1 MYKVHCGQID
11 AAVILN
17 IVGGCEIRMR
27 TVLLPPPPP
36 DIDGGIVASNVML
49 PVALLTTGA
58 VPLTQY
64 VRTSI
69 AGHIKIN
76 CVPVIGRTIAAK
88 PSNGGAVSGASQLER
103 CRTARKVNL
112 NRVRVAVSLDDP
124 GSLCYWRPAST
135 SVVGSDTR
143 CFHNCKPTRAPI

>member
-1 MYKVHCGQID
+1 MPWLYRVAISNANGNAGNPSLLYKVHCGQID

-64 VRTSI
+64 EPPSLDTSKSTVCPLL
-69 AGHIKIN
+69 AEPSQQN
-76 CVPVIGRTIAAK
+76 PATVVQFRVPA
-88 PSNGGAVSGASQLER
+88 SLNGAV
-103 CRTARKVNL
+103 
-112 NRVRVAVSLDDP
+112 P
-124 GSLCYWRPAST
+124 PAKST
-135 SVVGSDTR
+135 
-143 CFHNCKPTRAPI
+143 